1 MAAPDAPAEARP
13 HVPPAGPKVRA
24 PRRRGSSAAL
34 LLIAPSIVF
43 MTLLFGWPMVSGV
56 LQAFGGPEGL
66 TTANFTRMS
75 QDPYFWSS
83 VGNTLLLIVVMIPI
97 QFVLALAMALLIRA
111 KPRGASAYFY
121 IWAIPLAVSDL
132 AAGLVWLT
140 VFTDRGYLNS
150 LLASMG
156 QQPVSWLAYDNYPSM
171 FAAVLIAEVW
181 RATSLVFVIVV
192 AGLQSIPKDYEEAAG
207 VFGASFW
214 NRLWHVTLP
223 LLRPSL
229 QTALI
234 LRTILA
240 FQTFA
245 VALALTGQNFPLV
258 VGETYRWYTG
268 LQDPNVASAL
278 ALVVMFVSMVTA
290 VGYLKLLRD
299 QTEAAR

>member
-1 MAAPDAPAEARP
+1 MAAPDAPAAARP
-13 HVPPAGPKVRA
+13 HVPPAGPKARA
-24 PRRRGSSAAL
+24 PRRKGNPAAL

-43 MTLLFGWPMVSGV
+43 MTLLFGWPMVSGI

-66 TTANFTRMS
+66 TTANFSRMV
-75 QDPYFWSS
+75 QDPCFWSS

-150 LLASMG
+150 LLASVG
-156 QQPVSWLAYDNYPSM
+156 LQPVSWLAYDNYPSM
-171 FAAVLIAEVW
+171 FGAVLIAEVW

-278 ALVVMFVSMVTA
+278 ALVVMAVSMVTA

>member
-1 MAAPDAPAEARP
+1 MAAPDAPAAAKPRP
-13 HVPPAGPKVRA
+13 RPAA
-24 PRRRGSSAAL
+24 PRGKPPRRSGTSAAM

-43 MTLLFGWPMVSGV
+43 MTLLFGWPMVSGI

-66 TTANFTRMS
+66 TTANFTRMA

-111 KPRGASAYFY
+111 KPRGSSVYFY

-150 LLASMG
+150 VLASVG
-156 QQPVSWLAYDNYPSM
+156 LEPVSWLAYDNYASM
-171 FAAVLIAEVW
+171 FMAVLIAEVW

-192 AGLQSIPKDYEEAAG
+192 AGLQSIPKDYEEAAS
-207 VFGASFW
+207 VFGAGFW
-214 NRLWHVTLP
+214 DRLFHVTLP

-268 LQDPNVASAL
+268 LQDANVASAL
-278 ALVVMFVSMVTA
+278 ALVVMAVSMVTA
-290 VGYLKLLRD
+290 IGYLKLLKD
-299 QTEAAR
+299 QSEAPR